1 MWESQAPRRP
11 GGGCTGRA
19 TTLRWGGGS
28 TPAVS
33 RRRAVSEIEARRW
46 TGFTGRDP
54 VRREVDNGQGGA
66 RGVGVGVGDGAVT
79 VAAEARAEA
88 AR

>member
-1 MWESQAPRRP
+1 M
-11 GGGCTGRA
+11 
-19 TTLRWGGGS
+19 
-28 TPAVS
+28 
-33 RRRAVSEIEARRW
+33 SEIEARRW